1 MNRYTGMGNL
11 TKDAV
16 AKRVKNDMLVANFTV
31 AINEMDTVTYIDAEV
46 WGKKAEYCL
55 PQLKKGKP
63 VLIDG
68 KLRYNSWMTKD
79 NQTRTRLYCLVD
91 YLKLLKYELNK
102 NQSDEKV
109 QENTSASNLGE
120 PVFIEDDAEDYA
132 KMDDIPF

>member
-16 AKRVKNDMLVANFTV
+16 AKRVKNDMLVANFTL

-68 KLRYNSWMTKD
+68 KLRYNSWKTKD

-91 YLKLLKYELNK
+91 YLKLLKYELNEKTQNNSPSK
-102 NQSDEKV
+102 NS
-109 QENTSASNLGE
+109 SE

-132 KMDDIPF
+132 KMEDVPF